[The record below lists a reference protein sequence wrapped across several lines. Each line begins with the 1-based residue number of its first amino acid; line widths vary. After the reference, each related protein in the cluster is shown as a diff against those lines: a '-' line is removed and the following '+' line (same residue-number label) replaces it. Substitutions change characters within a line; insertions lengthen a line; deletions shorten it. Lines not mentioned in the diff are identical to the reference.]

1 MPPWISNT
9 WCWPFQWGYHE
20 HICCIGFRF
29 KITLDVQDVLA
40 LPVTQPHTTRLW
52 DWGIEVEKRECCS
65 ARKPTCRAA
74 TESFKGQG
82 GSPANTRPLPY
93 YVASQ
98 QIDNFRKKESLFI
111 FETFVQNQQIS
122 QKFLT
127 IQDFWIINIHN
138 YIWKYLFVWPD
149 QASLI
154 HLWGKMS
161 VVGCACNKCV
171 QQVSLLELDTDHVTQ
186 GGRVC
191 RRLSLT
197 NKGRPCKVHV
207 VTKTSI
213 WPRQLY
219 LVFWN
224 DAVFFKVTRNS
235 EIVLKGPNSRVSTK
249 ILKQWV
255 IWINYSQFSLL
266 LQIVSEPS
274 IFRYLST
281 Q

>member
-1 MPPWISNT
+1 M
-9 WCWPFQWGYHE
+9 
-20 HICCIGFRF
+20 
-29 KITLDVQDVLA
+29 
-40 LPVTQPHTTRLW
+40 
-52 DWGIEVEKRECCS
+52 EKRECCS

-149 QASLI
+149 QVSLI

-161 VVGCACNKCV
+161 VVSCACNKCV

-213 WPRQLY
+213 WPSQL
-219 LVFWN
+219 
-224 DAVFFKVTRNS
+224 
-235 EIVLKGPNSRVSTK
+235 
-249 ILKQWV
+249 
-255 IWINYSQFSLL
+255 
-266 LQIVSEPS
+266 
-274 IFRYLST
+274 
-281 Q
+281 